1 MTYKNIFIHIFMV
14 LGGCLALFLTGLVIF
29 DSIKLLI
36 TPDSTFQKTEIGDSS
51 KNILFGLK

>member
-1 MTYKNIFIHIFMV
+1 MV